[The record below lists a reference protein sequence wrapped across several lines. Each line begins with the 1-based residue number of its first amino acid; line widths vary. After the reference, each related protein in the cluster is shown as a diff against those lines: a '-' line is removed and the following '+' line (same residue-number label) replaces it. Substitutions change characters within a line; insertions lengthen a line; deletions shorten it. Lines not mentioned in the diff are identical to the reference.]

1 MNDCLVTKMFSE
13 VSDNNLPIFTEIT
26 EETLQKLAAFV
37 NLDENYIY
45 NFQVFID
52 EIGGYDGSI
61 YSKLHQLYIPI
72 FSQDT
77 DELYFDVKR
86 QAKILPAQYAT
97 YSRLE
102 RGFGIELTR
111 PLSYICNTIT
121 NGVFIFSITDEPT
134 DVDKYVFSE
143 FGSCAGFIANFAM
156 LSYTAPNNPI
166 YFRIHNTVLFSCG
179 ADNANSLITVDGV
192 SKSIP
197 AIWNLDTAYS
207 VAPTI
212 YKLLGSYTAENQQ
225 TGIYKMFGVGA
236 GLTLAEA
243 NTLSTAI
250 NNFYKNMEA
259 LEGA

>member
-26 EETLQKLAAFV
+26 EETLQKLAAFA

-72 FSQDT
+72 FSQDA

-111 PLSYICNTIT
+111 PLNYVCNTIT
-121 NGVFIFSITDEPT
+121 GGTFIFAITDEPT
-134 DVDKYVFSE
+134 DVNKFVLSE
-143 FGSCAGFIANFAM
+143 FGAIAFLANFAAY
-156 LSYTAPNNPI
+156 SDTAPNKPI
-166 YFRIHNTVLFSCG
+166 YYRMHNTALFSCG
-179 ADNANSLITVDGV
+179 ADNANSLITVDGTPQ
-192 SKSIP
+192 SIP
-197 AIWNLDTAYS
+197 SSWNLATAYS
-207 VAPTI
+207 IAPTN
-212 YKLLGSYTAENQQ
+212 YKLLASYTAENQQ
-225 TGIYKMFGVGA
+225 TGIYKMFGIGA

-259 LEGA
+259 LKSA